1 MTKPILDRVYQV
13 RTVEESID
21 LYEEWSPT
29 YDDDMDQ
36 HGYATPARCAAA
48 LAGIADGFDEPVL
61 DFGCGT
67 GRSGLELVN
76 AGFRHVDGCDIS
88 ASMLEVA
95 RKRKVYR
102 HLLTIEPDGP
112 LPYRTGEYT
121 HIAAVGVISVGAAPA
136 TMMDQL
142 LELLDA
148 GGTLT
153 FSFNDHTMEVAEYTA
168 RVAEFVDTSTVDLL
182 FKERGEHLPGIDL
195 QSTVFVMRKR

>member
-1 MTKPILDRVYQV
+1 MTKPILERVYQA
-13 RTVEESID
+13 RTAEESVE

-48 LAGIADGFDEPVL
+48 LAGIADGFEEPVL

-67 GRSGLELVN
+67 GRSGVELVK
-76 AGFRHVDGCDIS
+76 AGFRNVDGCDIS

-95 RKRKVYR
+95 RNRNVYR
-102 HLLTIEPDGP
+102 RLLTIEPDGA
-112 LPYRTGEYT
+112 LPYQTGQYL
-121 HIAAVGVISVGAAPA
+121 HIAAVGVISLGAAPA
-136 TMMDQL
+136 TMMDRL
-142 LELLDA
+142 LDLLDA

-153 FSFNDHTMEVAEYTA
+153 FSFNDHTMQVAEYTA
-168 RVAEFVDTSTVDLL
+168 RVAEFVDTSTVDLM

>member
-1 MTKPILDRVYQV
+1 MTKPILERVYQA
-13 RTVEESID
+13 RTAEESVE

-29 YDDDMDQ
+29 YDNDMDQ
-36 HGYATPARCAAA
+36 HGYATPARCAEA

-61 DFGCGT
+61 DYGCGT
-67 GRSGLELVN
+67 GRSGVELVS

-95 RKRKVYR
+95 RNRSVYR
-102 HLLTIEPDGP
+102 RLLTIEPDGE
-112 LPYRTGEYT
+112 LPYRTGEYL

-136 TMMDQL
+136 TMMDR
-142 LELLDA
+142 LLDLLDT

-153 FSFNDHTMEVAEYTA
+153 FSFNDHTMQAAEYTA
-168 RVAEFVDTSTVDLL
+168 RLAEFVDTSTVDLL
-182 FKERGEHLPGIDL
+182 FKERGEHLPGIGL

>member
-1 MTKPILDRVYQV
+1 MAKPILERVYQA
-13 RTVEESID
+13 RTAEESVE

-48 LAGIADGFDEPVL
+48 LAGIAGGLDEPVL

-67 GRSGLELVN
+67 GRSGVELVN
-76 AGFRHVDGCDIS
+76 AGFRRVDGCDIS

-95 RKRKVYR
+95 RNRNVYR
-102 HLLTIEPDGP
+102 NLLTIEPDGP
-112 LPYRTGEYT
+112 LPYHSGEYM

-142 LELLDA
+142 LDLLDA

-153 FSFNDHTMEVAEYTA
+153 FSFNDHTTQVAEYTA

-182 FKERGEHLPGIDL
+182 FKERGEHLPGIGL